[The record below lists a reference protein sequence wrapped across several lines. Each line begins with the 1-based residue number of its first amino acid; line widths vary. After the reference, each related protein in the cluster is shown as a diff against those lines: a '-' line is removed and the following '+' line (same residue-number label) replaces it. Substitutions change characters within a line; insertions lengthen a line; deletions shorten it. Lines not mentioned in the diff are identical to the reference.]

1 MVLKRISEK
10 ITLID
15 QEEKM
20 KQKIMSILLAIALL
34 IGNVAN
40 LGTNTTMIKAQDNY
54 AKETT
59 DKLEGYDATFRITSE
74 WDKHFNAEIQIKNT
88 GKRQFIIVLFF
99 SRQISRL
106 KISGMDRL

>member
-54 AKETT
+54 AKEAT

-88 GKRQFIIVLFF
+88 GKKTIHMGFF
-99 SRQISRL
+99 FPGWFQ
-106 KISGMDRL
+106 D

>member
-1 MVLKRISEK
+1 
-10 ITLID
+10 
-15 QEEKM
+15 M

-54 AKETT
+54 AKEAT

-88 GKRQFIIVLFF
+88 GKK
-99 SRQISRL
+99 ISRFIF
-106 KISGMDRL
+106 KF

>member
-1 MVLKRISEK
+1 
-10 ITLID
+10 
-15 QEEKM
+15 M

-74 WDKHFNAEIQIKNT
+74 WDKHLNAEIQIKNT
-88 GKRQFIIVLFF
+88 GKRQFIIGLFF